1 MKFEQI
7 YPNSVAAAAPPKK
20 NRPPPIYP
28 ELFEGSLN
36 VSEKTAKE
44 PEKERRLELSWCA
57 NCKLFY

>member
-1 MKFEQI
+1 
-7 YPNSVAAAAPPKK
+7 